1 MVCYRFLCSN
11 LMFRTIMI
19 WFVLVLGAQQFPHIL
34 FTFRDTFSF
43 FFYPFFGGG
52 SLICRSILH
61 ATGASMEVNIS
72 HRTRQEILT
81 TSNLVHPDLFNN
93 AINELMQLVKM
104 VSCLLSF
111 TFIMD
116 SHIKFI
122 SKV

>member
-81 TSNLVHPDLFNN
+81 TSNLAHPNLFNN

>member
-1 MVCYRFLCSN
+1 
-11 LMFRTIMI
+11 MI

-81 TSNLVHPDLFNN
+81 TSNLAHPDLFNN

>member
-1 MVCYRFLCSN
+1 M
-11 LMFRTIMI
+11 
-19 WFVLVLGAQQFPHIL
+19 
-34 FTFRDTFSF
+34 
-43 FFYPFFGGG
+43 
-52 SLICRSILH
+52 ICRSILH

-81 TSNLVHPDLFNN
+81 TSNLARPDLFNN